1 MGSEEIQYYPK
12 LSTKTKLGSKWSDA
26 FDNEDV
32 FGDEQFDGF
41 MGLEVYHGLL
51 LHICLRHRF
60 LGGVEQ
66 GK

>member
-1 MGSEEIQYYPK
+1 MNYYPK
-12 LSTKTKLGSKWSDA
+12 LSTKVNSNSKWSDA

-51 LHICLRHRF
+51 S
-60 LGGVEQ
+60 
-66 GK
+66 